1 VVRCGPQGNT
11 LEVRILP
18 YRSVLNNKETT
29 QMILPGHGERD
40 EVQSLRQKK
49 SVSVSLVWGTYLLKS
64 SWIRGLGAE

>member
-1 VVRCGPQGNT
+1 
-11 LEVRILP
+11 
-18 YRSVLNNKETT
+18 
-29 QMILPGHGERD
+29 MILPGHGERD